1 MGLRCERFEVAT
13 RSQLHPRKQGLWSS
27 VGGAAED
34 GEGRKRGMKGGRR
47 AAAGLLVVPVALGS
61 LRVPVLGMGS
71 AQIPVVII
79 STSLAVATRDR
90 KSLFIPCVCVC
101 ERECECLLLLLLTES
116 VEEIGRKRSLKE
128 KLDYPNRERGI
139 GAGASCQSSSE
150 GK

>member
-1 MGLRCERFEVAT
+1 
-13 RSQLHPRKQGLWSS
+13 
-27 VGGAAED
+27 
-34 GEGRKRGMKGGRR
+34 MKGGRR

-90 KSLFIPCVCVC
+90 KSLFIPCVC

-116 VEEIGRKRSLKE
+116 VEEIGRKRRLKE

>member
-13 RSQLHPRKQGLWSS
+13 CSQLHPRKQGLWSS

-90 KSLFIPCVCVC
+90 KSLFIPCVC

-116 VEEIGRKRSLKE
+116 VEEIGRKRRLKE

>member
-90 KSLFIPCVCVC
+90 KSLFIPCVC

-116 VEEIGRKRSLKE
+116 VEEIGRKRRLKE